1 MTFSDKLRGRWPE
14 LWQLA
19 LVTETLATHLDVSI
33 GTVGVR
39 IGSSSNLAKRLE
51 SGRVQY
57 STAASL
63 LGRLSDMWPEE
74 LQWPED
80 VSRPVPSSHTPP
92 PNPVDTAFG
101 ES

>member
-57 STAASL
+57 STPPAFWAGCRTCGPKSCSGL
-63 LGRLSDMWPEE
+63 KTFPAPCRRAI
-74 LQWPED
+74 
-80 VSRPVPSSHTPP
+80 RPHPTP
-92 PNPVDTAFG
+92 
-101 ES
+101 